1 MTNPLSA
8 HEPATP
14 PPAPVPAED
23 AGRPAVA
30 SRSRVG
36 RDCLVAVI
44 ALAIGVAGSAFTLRY
59 MTGAPRAAV
68 TTDAAGT
75 GEPAAGTAGGAM
87 AGMNMAGSDQRE
99 GGPGS
104 VYVSPAR
111 QQLIGVRTAA
121 VTSRALDASIRT
133 VGTLAYDETR
143 VTEIHPKVS
152 GWVERV
158 FVDFVGKAVRRGQ
171 PLLTLYSPD
180 LVATQNEYLLALRA
194 QRQLRESAF
203 AETRASADSLVAAT
217 RERLRLWDVTDT
229 QVAELERTGQAQRTL
244 TLYSPF
250 DGIVL
255 ERNTFAGQYITP
267 ETSTAK
273 IADLSTIWAIG
284 QVFEYEARM
293 VKIGDRAEIEFPYG
307 PATRSLSGRVTF
319 IYPDINPETRR
330 ARVRIEFRNPGF
342 EFKPESY
349 VTVTL
354 RRTAGEQLALPKE
367 ALLDSGARRYAL
379 IALPNG
385 YFEPREVVVGE
396 PVDQFYPIVKGLVAG
411 DRVVTSA
418 QFLIDSETNLQAA
431 MKAMSLSMPGME
443 MGGTTPAST
452 GQPRPPDHQQHQR

>member
-250 DGIVL
+250 DGI
-255 ERNTFAGQYITP
+255 
-267 ETSTAK
+267 
-273 IADLSTIWAIG
+273 
-284 QVFEYEARM
+284 
-293 VKIGDRAEIEFPYG
+293 
-307 PATRSLSGRVTF
+307 
-319 IYPDINPETRR
+319 
-330 ARVRIEFRNPGF
+330 ARVMQHASQPPEAKDIPSGCLMANTALELGLSDADVAAEVKKLFRSTEKTLTAAVKDGQERGQITTQFDAAAIAQSLANTINGIRILQNTGASDRHV
-342 EFKPESY
+342 K
-349 VTVTL
+349 TVVEL
-354 RRTAGEQLALPKE
+354 SLA
-367 ALLDSGARRYAL
+367 A
-379 IALPNG
+379 I
-385 YFEPREVVVGE
+385 
-396 PVDQFYPIVKGLVAG
+396 
-411 DRVVTSA
+411 RV
-418 QFLIDSETNLQAA
+418 
-431 MKAMSLSMPGME
+431 
-443 MGGTTPAST
+443 
-452 GQPRPPDHQQHQR
+452 